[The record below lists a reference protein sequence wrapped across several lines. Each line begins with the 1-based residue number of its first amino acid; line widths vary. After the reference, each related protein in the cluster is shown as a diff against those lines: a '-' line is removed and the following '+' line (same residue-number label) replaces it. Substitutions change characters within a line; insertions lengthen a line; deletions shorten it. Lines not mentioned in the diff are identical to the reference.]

1 MTLDDMFHPRS
12 IAVVGATEGPANI
25 NTIMFLDSLLEFG
38 YQGQIYPVNPRLSQ
52 VSGLKAYP
60 NIRDIPGPV
69 DYVISLIPAE
79 ATPQL
84 IADCVAKGVKT
95 AQFFTAG
102 FVETGE
108 KNRARL
114 QDELV
119 RIARAGGVRLLGP
132 NCVGIYCPAS
142 RMSYCADFPKESGRV
157 GFVAQSGGYTYL
169 AVRMGAGRGVYYSKV
184 ISYGNASDVNE
195 ADLLEYLA
203 ADPETDIIT
212 AYIEGTT
219 DGRRLLKVLTDAAAR
234 KPVIVIKKGRT
245 EAGRKGTMSHT
256 GALAGD
262 DKVWDSALR
271 QAGVIRVE
279 DVDEMVD
286 LLVAF
291 LFMPVPRGRRTV
303 VIGAGGGVSVRAAEE
318 CESAGLMLPTVP
330 DDLRSEINRYFS
342 LAGSMLRNPV
352 DILAEPL
359 GDGAWAPVL
368 KALDGWQEADVI
380 LWQMSPDMEPIR
392 TAEFCRI
399 VLDIRRTMVRSFNS
413 VQKPKALAIHT
424 LETHSGLEEMVALRE
439 ACRHEK
445 IAFYP
450 SVYRAALAI
459 SRYISYH
466 HRGRALPAAN
476 LQGARW

>member
-1 MTLDDMFHPRS
+1 MGKGGSKQKVALDDIFHPRS
-12 IAVVGATEGPANI
+12 IAVVGASAGPVNI
-25 NTIMFLDSLLEFG
+25 NTRMFLDSLIEFG
-38 YQGQIYPVNPRLSQ
+38 YQGQIYPVNPKLDQ
-52 VSGLKAYP
+52 VSGLRAYP

-69 DYVISLIPAE
+69 DHVISLIPAE

-84 IADCVAKGVKT
+84 LTDCAVKRVKT
-95 AQFFTAG
+95 AQLFTSG
-102 FVETGE
+102 FVETGDE
-108 KNRARL
+108 KGIRL
-114 QDELV
+114 QEELV
-119 RIARAGGVRLLGP
+119 RIARSGGVRLLGP
-132 NCVGIYCPAS
+132 NCVGIYCPGS
-142 RMSYCADFPKESGRV
+142 RISYCADFPKDAGRV
-157 GFVAQSGGYTYL
+157 GFIAQSGGYTYL

-203 ADPETDIIT
+203 SDPETDIIS

-219 DGRRLLKVLTDAAAR
+219 DGKRLFRVLTEATAK
-234 KPVIVIKKGRT
+234 KPVIIIKKGRT
-245 EAGRKGTMSHT
+245 EAGRKGASSHT

-286 LLVAF
+286 LLVTF
-291 LFMPVPRGRRTV
+291 LLLPTPRGRRAV

-318 CESAGLMLPTVP
+318 CEAAGLMLPTVP
-330 DDLRSEINRYFS
+330 DDLRRELNRHFS

-359 GDGAWAPVL
+359 GDGAWVAAL
-368 KALDGWQEADVI
+368 KALDGWEESDI
-380 LWQMSPDMEPIR
+380 LLWQMSPDMEPIR
-392 TAEFCRI
+392 TEEFCRI
-399 VLDIRRTMVRSFNS
+399 IIDIRRAMVRAFSS
-413 VQKPKALAIHT
+413 IQKPKALVIHA
-424 LETHSGLEEMVALRE
+424 LETHSGLEEMVVLRE
-439 ACRHEK
+439 ACKERK

-459 SRYISYH
+459 SRYIEYQQ
-466 HRGRALPAAN
+466 RQQR
-476 LQGARW
+476 RI

>member
-1 MTLDDMFHPRS
+1 LNDIFRPRS
-12 IAVVGATEGPANI
+12 MAVVGASEGPVNI
-25 NTIMFLDSLLEFG
+25 NTRMFLDSLIEFG
-38 YQGQIYPVNPRLSQ
+38 YQGQIYPVNPRLAQ
-52 VSGLKAYP
+52 VSGLKAYS
-60 NIRDIPGPV
+60 NMRDIPGPV

-84 IADCVAKGVKT
+84 LTDCVAKRVKT
-95 AQFFTAG
+95 VQLFTAG
-102 FVETGE
+102 FVETGDE
-108 KNRARL
+108 RGARL
-114 QDELV
+114 QGELV

-132 NCVGIYCPAS
+132 NCVGVYCPS
-142 RMSYCADFPKESGRV
+142 TRISYCADFPKETGRV
-157 GFVAQSGGYTYL
+157 GFIAQSGGYTYL

-184 ISYGNASDVNE
+184 ISYGNASDINE
-195 ADLLEYLA
+195 ADLLDYLA
-203 ADPETDIIT
+203 SDPETDVIS

-219 DGRRLLKVLTDAAAR
+219 DGRRLLGVLTEAAAK

-245 EAGRKGTMSHT
+245 EAGRKGAGSHT

-262 DKVWDSALR
+262 DKVWDSALK

-286 LLVAF
+286 LLVTF

-318 CESAGLMLPTVP
+318 CEVAGLMLPTVP
-330 DDLRSEINRYFS
+330 DNLRSELNRYFS

-359 GDGAWAPVL
+359 GDGAWVPVL
-368 KALDGWQEADVI
+368 KALDSWEESDI
-380 LWQMSPDMEPIR
+380 LLWQMSPDMEPIR

-399 VLDIRRTMVRSFNS
+399 ILDIRRAMVRAFSN
-413 VQKPKALAIHT
+413 VQKPKALVIHA

-439 ACRHEK
+439 ACQQQR

-459 SRYISYH
+459 SRYIDYQHS
-466 HRGRALPAAN
+466 RER
-476 LQGARW
+476 